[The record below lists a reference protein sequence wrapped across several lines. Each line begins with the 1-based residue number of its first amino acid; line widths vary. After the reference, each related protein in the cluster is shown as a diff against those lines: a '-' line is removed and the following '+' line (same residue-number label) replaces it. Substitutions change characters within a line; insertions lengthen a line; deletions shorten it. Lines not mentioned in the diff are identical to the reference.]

1 MERNLIWVLRIFSV
15 DRDMKLSENPQR
27 ALPITAKRKNVG
39 VSDDAFDKHE
49 SPL

>member
-1 MERNLIWVLRIFSV
+1 MSRV
-15 DRDMKLSENPQR
+15 ENAQCGLADHR
-27 ALPITAKRKNVG
+27 REKNIG